1 VKLFAGDALLFE
13 PGTRYSYT
21 TYGFSVLGCAIEGV
35 TKMTFGDYMRSRI
48 FEPAGM
54 ASTVVDDVYLVI
66 PNRARGYFLLDQRSF
81 NGLPPGGK
89 AIAKVGAIYNA
100 VLHDTSMKIPGGG
113 LVSTPTDL
121 IRFATALLDGKLLR
135 AETLRAMWTSQKTAD
150 GKPTGYGY
158 GWGVGS
164 NTGRLIVSHNGNQ
177 AGASSMFIVDTSNR
191 FAVAIMSNLEDADL
205 SGVRQVLTGPDSPI
219 GKYLPPLPRAP
230 D

>member
-1 VKLFAGDALLFE
+1 
-13 PGTRYSYT
+13 
-21 TYGFSVLGCAIEGV
+21 
-35 TKMTFGDYMRSRI
+35 MRSRI

-219 GKYLPPLPRAP
+219 GKYLQPLPRAP